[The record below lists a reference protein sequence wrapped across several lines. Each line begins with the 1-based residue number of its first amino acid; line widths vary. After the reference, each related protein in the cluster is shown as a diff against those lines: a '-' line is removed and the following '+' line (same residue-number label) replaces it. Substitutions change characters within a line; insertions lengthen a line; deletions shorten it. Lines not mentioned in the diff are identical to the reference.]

1 MRVRQMTQDDAH
13 IFCREDQITSESVA
27 FCSLLESVYE
37 DLGFTDIVVKLA
49 TRPDVRAGTDETWDR
64 AERGLEDALVAANL
78 PYEITPGEGAFYG
91 PKLEFHLKDAIGR
104 SWQCGTL
111 QLDFVLPERLDANYT
126 GEDGN
131 KHRPVMLH
139 RAILGTLERFIG
151 IMIENYAGKL
161 PLWLAPVQVVVAT
174 ITSEGDDYAQ
184 EVAKLLEAR
193 GLRVETDL
201 RNEKIGYKV
210 REHSLQK
217 VPNIIA
223 VGGREVEERT
233 VALRQLGEQ
242 GQKFMSLDEALD
254 ALTEAAKSP
263 LEKRGQ

>member
-1 MRVRQMTQDDAH
+1 M
-13 IFCREDQITSESVA
+13 
-27 FCSLLESVYE
+27 
-37 DLGFTDIVVKLA
+37 G
-49 TRPDVRAGTDETWDR
+49 
-64 AERGLEDALVAANL
+64 
-78 PYEITPGEGAFYG
+78 
-91 PKLEFHLKDAIGR
+91 
-104 SWQCGTL
+104 GTL
-111 QLDFVLPERLDANYT
+111 KQKTRVEAPRELDMGSDV
-126 GEDGN
+126 DG
-131 KHRPVMLH
+131 P
-139 RAILGTLERFIG
+139 T
-151 IMIENYAGKL
+151 
-161 PLWLAPVQVVVAT
+161 
-174 ITSEGDDYAQ
+174 
-184 EVAKLLEAR
+184 LLEAR